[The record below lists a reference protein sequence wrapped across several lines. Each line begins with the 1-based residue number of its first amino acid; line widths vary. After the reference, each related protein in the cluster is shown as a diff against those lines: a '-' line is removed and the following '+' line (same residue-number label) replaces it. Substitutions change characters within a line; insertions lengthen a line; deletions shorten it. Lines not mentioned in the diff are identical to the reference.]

1 MTLPRCPQVTIVKEV
16 PLYNSTMVLDD
27 MAWGAV
33 WLYKAT
39 GDPSYLGMAER
50 YLTRH
55 YRVRRHMSHMWQ
67 QAFRWLISQARG
79 RAGKCGNRP
88 AFAGCWI

>member
-1 MTLPRCPQVTIVKEV
+1 MDKGGDPGINLPWHPQVTIVKEV
-16 PLYNSTMVLDD
+16 PLYNSTTVLDD

-39 GDPSYLGMAER
+39 GDPNYLGMAER

-55 YRVRRHMSHMWQ
+55 YMVRRHMSHV
-67 QAFRWLISQARG
+67 
-79 RAGKCGNRP
+79 
-88 AFAGCWI
+88 